1 MWNIRASYF
10 RQEAGESIIDYG
22 LRFDTEIVET
32 YPLSKPMNDLQKT
45 RVYCV
50 ELRACYRLPRPAKPY
65 PDFATL
71 RARHE
76 EIIDMDVVPHGPPIP
91 APPPA
96 PVHAPAPA
104 PVPAPKEGIGPE
116 ELIPE
121 PQEAPEDQFDQVDQ
135 NEPLNGFEPQAPMY
149 LVVDNQWNMDFEPG
163 EPEVP
168 DVQVIL
174 VFPWGPMIMPQ
185 PDPDWPI
192 GDVDDQIL
200 DPEPKI
206 IDLDSDDET
215 IQGLKD
221 MIIVSDD
228 SD

>member
-1 MWNIRASYF
+1 M
-10 RQEAGESIIDYG
+10 
-22 LRFDTEIVET
+22 
-32 YPLSKPMNDLQKT
+32 
-45 RVYCV
+45 
-50 ELRACYRLPRPAKPY
+50 
-65 PDFATL
+65 L

-76 EIIDMDVVPHGPPIP
+76 EINDLDVVPHGPPIP

-96 PVHAPAPA
+96 PVYAPAPA
-104 PVPAPKEGIGPE
+104 LVHAPDEEIGPDE
-116 ELIPE
+116 PILE

-163 EPEVP
+163 EPEVLE
-168 DVQVIL
+168 VQVIP
-174 VFPWGPMIMPQ
+174 VFSWGPMMMPQ

-192 GDVDDQIL
+192 GDMDDQIL
-200 DPEPKI
+200 DLEPEI
-206 IDLDSDDET
+206 IYLDLDDET
-215 IQGLKD
+215 IRGLKD